1 MTTLRRRLP
10 WRAVPW
16 RRYGPAVTT
25 LVVGITVSA
34 LAFFAVRNVERT
46 RLHTEFQQRAAFKAA
61 MVQHEVDTRLE
72 DLNFVGDLFRV
83 RGFGERI
90 QLGGYVDRLQFG
102 AFVRPGLAR
111 GKTAEAICWVPHVT
125 AARRAAH
132 EMVGRIDIDPTY
144 GIAEWNA
151 DEQVIP
157 AGRRADYFPV
167 YYEQSHGTPDRLTTL
182 GLDLGAVPAWR
193 AELENARDT
202 ATARV
207 SGRVELPSAT
217 GTRTAFF
224 AFVPVYTSDVAPAT
238 VEERRRHL
246 AGFVLG
252 VYPISRVIEAG
263 IDRTKPEGFNFKVID
278 EDARGIQR
286 SLYFH
291 KSRTLGEREYPIEDE
306 PEIRA
311 GLHFPVP
318 VNLAGR
324 RWQLLFYPTPQYLAE
339 RTSTR
344 AWEILA
350 VGLLATVVATA
361 YLASAAGRA
370 ARIERLVSE
379 RTADLSRAREAAE
392 RAARVKT
399 EFLATMSHEIRTP
412 MNGVIGMLGLLL
424 DTDLTA
430 RQREFAETGRS
441 SAEALLTIINDI
453 LDFSK
458 IEAGKMALE
467 MVPFDLAQAVDE
479 VAELLA
485 VKARDKGLDL
495 VVRYAPDAPRRVVG
509 DPGRIRQVLLNLA
522 GNAVKFT
529 PRGHVLV
536 EAEATAVREGEVE
549 ICVSVE
555 DTGIGIAPD
564 KLEHIFEK
572 FTQSDASTTRR
583 FGGTGLGLAISQ
595 QLVGL
600 MGGRIGVSSTV
611 GAGSRF
617 WFSLTLAV
625 VPDATPVV
633 PGPAA
638 DLRGVRVLIVDDN
651 PVNRRVFSEQL
662 AAWGMRTLAVESGA
676 AALDALRAAHG
687 AGEAFPLAILDM
699 QMPEMDGETLARR
712 IKADPSLAA
721 TTLMM
726 LTSMDDSVR
735 AAQVISAGF
744 AAYLL
749 KPVRQSLLLEA
760 LAQVWAARGNGAR
773 RDVVTLETLLAARP
787 ARERTVAA
795 TRAPIEARV
804 LLAEDN
810 PTNQKIG
817 VLMLEKLGCRIDVA
831 ANGQEALDMLALA
844 PYDVVFMDCQMP
856 EVDGYEATAEI
867 RRRERN
873 GAPRVPI
880 IAMTA
885 NAMEGDRERCLAAG
899 MDDYVSKPVKP
910 AALESA
916 LRRCLPAAVG
926 SRALDPAGL
935 AEFVEVAGT
944 DTALRDELIETFLSD
959 ADERVAAMRAAAAAG
974 ERETLRKTAHA
985 LKGSSASL
993 GARGVAALAGKLE
1006 ADAGALASNQASA
1019 LVESIGREIERVRV
1033 ELDALRGNAAV

>member
-1 MTTLRRRLP
+1 MRILGRRFAPRTI
-10 WRAVPW
+10 AW
-16 RRYGPAVTT
+16 RRYVPGLMT
-25 LVVGITVSA
+25 LCVGVAVSA

-61 MVQHEVDTRLE
+61 MVQHDVDTRLE
-72 DLNFVGDLFRV
+72 ELNFAADLFRV

-90 QLGGYVDRLQFG
+90 HLGGYVDRLQFG

-111 GKTAEAICWVPHVT
+111 GKTAEAVCWVPHVT
-125 AARRAAH
+125 AAQRAAH
-132 EMVGRIDIDPTY
+132 ETVGRIDIDPKY
-144 GIAEWNA
+144 GIAEWDA
-151 DEQVIP
+151 DARLIP
-157 AGRRADYFPV
+157 ASQRPDYFPV
-167 YYEQSHGTPDRLTTL
+167 YYEESNGTPDRLTTL
-182 GLDLGAVPAWR
+182 GLDLGAIPAWR
-193 AELENARDT
+193 AELEQARDT
-202 ATARV
+202 ASARV
-207 SGRVELPSAT
+207 SGRVELPSAR

-224 AFVPVYTSDVAPAT
+224 AFVPVYTSDVTPASID
-238 VEERRRHL
+238 ERRRHL

-252 VYPISRVIEAG
+252 VYPIAQVIEAG

-278 EDARGIQR
+278 EGARGIQR

-291 KSRTLGEREYPIEDE
+291 KSRTLGEREYPLEDE

-318 VNLAGR
+318 VDLAGR
-324 RWQLLFYPTPQYLAE
+324 RWQLLFYPTPHYVAE

-344 AWEILA
+344 AWEILT
-350 VGLLATVVATA
+350 VGLLATTVAVA

-370 ARIERLVSE
+370 ARVERLVLE
-379 RTADLSRAREAAE
+379 RTADLSRARESAE

-424 DTDLTA
+424 DTDLTP
-430 RQREFAETGRS
+430 RQRDFAETGRA

-522 GNAVKFT
+522 SNAVKFT
-529 PRGHVLV
+529 PRGHVLIDV
-536 EAEATAVREGEVE
+536 EATAVRDDEVE
-549 ICVSVE
+549 MRVSVE
-555 DTGIGIAPD
+555 DTGIGIDPD
-564 KLEHIFEK
+564 KLQHVFEK

-595 QLVGL
+595 QLVDL
-600 MGGRIGVSSTV
+600 MRGRIAVSSTV
-611 GAGSRF
+611 GTGSRF
-617 WFSLTLAV
+617 WFSLPLAF
-625 VPDATPVV
+625 VPDTAAVLPR
-633 PGPAA
+633 PAE

-651 PVNRRVFSEQL
+651 PVNRRVFGEQL
-662 AAWGMRTLAVESGA
+662 AGWGMRTLSVDSGA
-676 AALDALRAAHG
+676 AALTALRDAHG
-687 AGEAFPLAILDM
+687 AGDAFPLAILDM

-712 IKADPSLAA
+712 IKADPVLAG
-721 TTLMM
+721 TTLLM

-735 AAQVISAGF
+735 AAQVIAAGF

-749 KPVRQSLLLEA
+749 KPVRQSVLLEA
-760 LAQVWAARGNGAR
+760 LSQVWAARGNGAR

-787 ARERTVAA
+787 GRERTVAPA
-795 TRAPIEARV
+795 RAAIDARV

-817 VLMLEKLGCRIDVA
+817 VLMLEKLGCRVDVA

-856 EVDGYEATAEI
+856 ELDGYEATTEI
-867 RRRERN
+867 RRRERS

-926 SRALDPAGL
+926 SSALDPVGL
-935 AEFVEVAGT
+935 AEFIEVAGA
-944 DTALRDELIETFLSD
+944 DTALRDELIDTFLGD
-959 ADERVAAMRAAAAAG
+959 ADERIVAMRAAAAGGARDSLG
-974 ERETLRKTAHA
+974 KTAHA
-985 LKGSSASL
+985 LKGSSASI
-993 GARGVAALAGKLE
+993 GARGVAALAGQLE
-1006 ADAGALASNQASA
+1006 ADAGRLPPAEATA
-1019 LVESIGREIERVRV
+1019 LVEAMAREIERVRQ
-1033 ELDALRGNAAV
+1033 ELDAVRGKAAV

>member
-1 MTTLRRRLP
+1 MTALAWRFTRRPLP
-10 WRAVPW
+10 WRGYVP
-16 RRYGPAVTT
+16 ALIT
-25 LVVGITVSA
+25 LGVGIAVSA

-72 DLNFVGDLFRV
+72 DLNFAADLFRI
-83 RGFGERI
+83 RGVGERSH
-90 QLGGYVDRLQFG
+90 QGGYVDRSQFG

-111 GKTAEAICWVPHVT
+111 GKTAEAISWVPRVT
-125 AARRAAH
+125 AAQRAAH
-132 EMVGRIDIDPTY
+132 ERVGRIDIDPRY
-144 GIAEWNA
+144 GIAEWDA
-151 DEQVIP
+151 DERLIP
-157 AGRRADYFPV
+157 AGQRADYFPV
-167 YYEQSHGTPDRLTTL
+167 YYEESNGTPDRLTTL
-182 GLDLGAVPAWR
+182 GLDLGAVPALR
-193 AELENARDT
+193 TELEHARDT
-202 ATARV
+202 ATVRV
-207 SGRVELPSAT
+207 SGRVELPWASGSRT
-217 GTRTAFF
+217 GFF
-224 AFVPVYTSDVAPAT
+224 AFVPVYTSDVTPAT
-238 VEERRRHL
+238 LEARREHL

-252 VYPISRVIEAG
+252 VYPISQVIEAG
-263 IDRTKPEGFNFKVID
+263 IERTKPEGFNFKVID
-278 EDARGIQR
+278 EGARGIQR

-291 KSRTLGEREYPIEDE
+291 KSRTLGEREYPLEDE

-318 VNLAGR
+318 VDLAGR
-324 RWQLLFYPTPQYLAE
+324 RWQLLFYPTPQYLAA

-350 VGLLATVVATA
+350 VALIATLVAVV
-361 YLASAAGRA
+361 YVASAADRA

-430 RQREFAETGRS
+430 RQREFAETGRA

-458 IEAGKMALE
+458 IEAGKMELE
-467 MVPFDLAQAVDE
+467 TVAFDLAQAVDE

-495 VVRYAPDAPRRVVG
+495 VVRYAPGAPRRVVG

-529 PRGHVLV
+529 PRGHVLI
-536 EAEATAVREGEVE
+536 EAEGAPAANGEVE
-549 ICVSVE
+549 IHVSVE

-564 KLEHIFEK
+564 QLEHVFDK

-595 QLVGL
+595 QLVTL
-600 MGGRIGVSSTV
+600 MGGRIGVSSTL
-611 GAGSRF
+611 GSGSRF
-617 WFSLTLAV
+617 WFRLPLAV
-625 VPDATPVV
+625 VPEATPML

-638 DLRGVRVLIVDDN
+638 DLWGVRVLIVDDN
-651 PVNRRVFSEQL
+651 AVNRRVFSEQL
-662 AAWGMRTLAVESGA
+662 AVWGMRTLAVDSGP
-676 AALDALRAAHG
+676 AALAALRDAHG
-687 AGEAFPLAILDM
+687 AGDAFPLAILDM

-712 IKADPSLAA
+712 IKTDPALAA

-760 LAQVWAARGNGAR
+760 LARVWAERDSGAR
-773 RDVVTLETLLAARP
+773 RGVVTLETLLAARP
-787 ARERTVAA
+787 GRERTVASA
-795 TRAPIEARV
+795 RTTIDARV

-817 VLMLEKLGCRIDVA
+817 VLMLEKLGCRVDVA

-856 EVDGYEATAEI
+856 ELDGYEATAEI

-910 AALESA
+910 AALEGA
-916 LRRCLPAAVG
+916 LRRCLPATVG
-926 SRALDPAGL
+926 TRALDPAGL

-959 ADERVAAMRAAAAAG
+959 ADDRIVAMRAAAAAG
-974 ERETLRKTAHA
+974 ARDTLGKTAHA

-993 GARGVAALAGKLE
+993 GARGVATLAGKLE
-1006 ADAGALASNQASA
+1006 ADAGTLAPAEATALIEAIA
-1019 LVESIGREIERVRV
+1019 REIERVRA